1 MGKEGDEFYLD
12 IKDPDI
18 VTLDR
23 KKAELTA
30 LKEGETTVR
39 YMLVPHRTSKFAV
52 IFIHLIIKLKTGGL
66 TSTSIVLDFYQE

>member
-39 YMLVPHRTSKFAV
+39 YIFGPHRTSNFAV
-52 IFIHLIIKLKTGGL
+52 IIFT
-66 TSTSIVLDFYQE
+66 